1 MVQYNTLNVKLSNQQ
16 LNKLKFGIKSGTE
29 VTLKLSSNVIDDSND
44 ENIFPHKLLF
54 TNTLVL
60 KLRKA
65 FANVS
70 SANIKLSKIQL
81 PEIVQS
87 GGLLGRRLGPLL
99 KFGLPLIKNVFK
111 PLAKSVLTS
120 LDVTAAAAAA
130 AAART
135 EAAILMKIFGS
146 GNRTLMI
153 SNGKRDDIMKI
164 IKSFEESGL
173 LIKRFQ

>member
-1 MVQYNTLNVKLSNQQ
+1 M
-16 LNKLKFGIKSGTE
+16 
-29 VTLKLSSNVIDDSND
+29 
-44 ENIFPHKLLF
+44 
-54 TNTLVL
+54 
-60 KLRKA
+60 
-65 FANVS
+65 
-70 SANIKLSKIQL
+70 
-81 PEIVQS
+81 QS

-120 LDVTAAAAAA
+120 LDVTAAAAA

-173 LIKRFQ
+173 LIKRF